1 MDFKQNFLSIMLRKI
16 ILLVLC
22 FLITVPLISQQKKS
36 DREKALEILRGHFS
50 KEREGQRKVE
60 HKVIL
65 DYIMSGY
72 EEIARNSV
80 LMKRNIEVVLPP
92 SYIADNPKLLKKW
105 RNPKEMTPEERER
118 FFKELDKNIKKVGG
132 EADRKKLVMNGN
144 KITVTIYNYGSLS
157 APGDR
162 ITDVVWNGLGYA
174 YEFGP
179 LVGTSVVDT
188 SGRRIHIISD
198 GLLDGGDRSP
208 DGTKRWGWQPLPGY
222 ADPNQDKIA
231 HNPDQDRDGDG
242 KPDSWPASW
251 YDPVLGKYVWPGY
264 LARDATQA
272 DLETFY
278 VMDDRDNEE
287 FAYFPFPGDSS
298 RRGLGLQ
305 VQVRALQ
312 WSNPL
317 AEDVIF
323 LIYTI
328 TNVSPKDLDSVVFG
342 MWGDPHV
349 GGATDYSDDDSYFIP
364 PYNVPNYPPVDNI
377 PVYARSM
384 VYSWDHDGKGMF
396 GLKPG
401 YFGYKFLESPGN
413 PYDEIDNDGDGMM
426 DESQQDGTD
435 NDGDWNPLIDD
446 VGIDGIRETGDEGE
460 GDGIPTAGKLLPDGS
475 LDPLSP
481 GEPNFEFT
489 DLDESDMIGLTSF
502 NAFIWS
508 TDYVSND
515 ENIWN
520 RLGPGNFSEIVQ
532 TADNVFLYGSGY
544 IRLPAGQTR
553 RFSVALIL
561 GEDLNDL
568 LLNAETVQR
577 IYNANYR
584 FFRPPERPRV
594 RAVAGD
600 RRVTLYWDTR
610 AERSFDPLFGRNPL
624 DENDPGYDFEGYV
637 IYRSTDPQF
646 KDIEMITD
654 GKGTKYLR
662 VPVKDAFGRDA
673 RFDKIN
679 GWRGYS
685 VVPYP
690 GRGIHYY
697 LGDDLGLVHSYVD
710 SVGVM
715 NGVKYYY
722 AVVSYDRGDSVGIP
736 PTECT
741 MKAVLDPIS
750 GEEELDENVVSV
762 IPGDRAI
769 GYVGPDVPKTAGGE
783 KFKHIKGRGTGRI
796 KVEVLNDL
804 EVRDMV
810 YYVWFEGNG
819 DSLRWNVVP
828 DELKTERYDFVDTV
842 WKKLS
847 GMPVEGTVEVQGYSE
862 KVDYLVDY
870 ERGLIRALGNGALIG
885 KEDIEVRYRYYAVK
899 ASQELD
905 GGDGSEVFDGM
916 RLRIWNDQLG
926 LDLEQSG
933 WGGGSV
939 GKINYKIST
948 ATLGLGRR
956 MYPADFVIR
965 FGRLDTLSDGSL
977 ASPLDTSVNNVK
989 LPFKVTNVTE
999 GWDVKVYVRDVIRN
1013 GRWDLG
1019 EDVMFLERGTTNRTT
1034 WQVYFEPV
1042 VENGTIYNYPRI
1054 NTDIKEGD
1062 EFWLRTKRSFNTVE
1076 GGVVDVD
1083 SFRLEVKAH
1092 KYDFDVAKNLLD
1104 RIKVVPNPYVGIN
1117 ELEPVSKLP
1126 GQVRGERRI
1135 YFDGL
1140 PKECVIRIYT
1150 LSGELVKEIRHSSGV
1165 DNGREYWNLLN
1176 RDGLSISYGVYIAH
1190 IEALGIGEKLIKF
1203 AIIK

>member
-1 MDFKQNFLSIMLRKI
+1 MMKQISKM
-16 ILLVLC
+16 LLVILSL
-22 FLITVPLISQQKKS
+22 FSFAFSQNVLS
-36 DREKALEILRGHFS
+36 DREKALQILRGLTS
-50 KEREGQRKVE
+50 KEREAERKVE
-60 HKVIL
+60 YKAVK
-65 DYIMSGY
+65 DYIQSGY
-72 EEIARNSV
+72 NVSKFNKPSPSQAVSELPPYIAR
-80 LMKRNIEVVLPP
+80 
-92 SYIADNPKLLKKW
+92 DPKLAEKYKKIKSLSPSEVEKFY
-105 RNPKEMTPEERER
+105 R
-118 FFKELDKNIKKVGG
+118 ELDKNIRKVAG

-144 KITVTIYNYGSLS
+144 KITVTVYNYGSLS

-162 ITDVVWNGLGYA
+162 ITDVVWNRLGYA

-179 LVGTSVVDT
+179 LVGASVVDAN
-188 SGRRIHIISD
+188 GRRVHIITD

-208 DGTKRWGWQPLPGY
+208 DGRKRWGWQPLPGY

-231 HNPDQDRDGDG
+231 HNPDKDLNGDG

-264 LARDATQA
+264 LSRDATQA
-272 DLETFY
+272 DLEVFY

-287 FAYFPFPGDSS
+287 FAYYPFINDSS
-298 RRGLGLQ
+298 RRGLGVQ
-305 VQVRALQ
+305 AQVRLLQ

-317 AEDVIF
+317 AEDAIF
-323 LIYTI
+323 IVYTI
-328 TNVSPKDLDSVVFG
+328 TNVSDKDLDSVVFG

-413 PYDEIDNDGDGMM
+413 PYDRIDNDGDGMV
-426 DESQQDGTD
+426 DESQQDGID
-435 NDGDWNPLIDD
+435 NDRDWNPQVDD
-446 VGIDGIRETGDEGE
+446 IGVDGVPGTGDEGE
-460 GDGIPTAGKLLPDGS
+460 GDGIPTRGKILPDGS

-515 ENIWN
+515 ESIWN
-520 RLGPGNFSEIVQ
+520 RLKPGNFSEIIQ

-544 IRLPAGQTR
+544 IQLPKGQTR
-553 RFSVALIL
+553 RFSVALLL

-584 FFRPPERPRV
+584 FFRPPERPKV

-600 RRVTLYWDTR
+600 RKVTLYWDTR

-624 DENDPGYDFEGYV
+624 DEKDPGYDFEGYV

-646 KDIEMITD
+646 KDIELITD
-654 GKGTKYLR
+654 GRGAKYLR
-662 VPVKDAFGRDA
+662 VPLKDAFGKDA

-690 GRGIHYY
+690 GRGVHYY
-697 LGDDLGLVHSYVD
+697 LGDDVGLVHSYVD

-722 AVVSYDRGDSVGIP
+722 AVVSYDRGDSLGIP
-736 PTECT
+736 PSECT
-741 MKAVLDPIS
+741 MKIIVDPIS
-750 GEEELDENVVSV
+750 GEEELDDNVVSV

-769 GYVGPDVPKTAGGE
+769 GYVGPEVSKVVDGV
-783 KFKHIKGRGTGRI
+783 KFKQIRGRGTGKI
-796 KVEVLNDL
+796 QVEVLNDL
-804 EVRDMV
+804 EVRDMG
-810 YYVWFEGNG
+810 YSIWFEGAG
-819 DSLRWNVVP
+819 DSLRWNVMP
-828 DELKTERYDFVDTV
+828 DEEKVEKFDFRDTV

-847 GMPVEGTVEVQGYSE
+847 GLPLRGSVKVGSFAEGA
-862 KVDYLVDY
+862 DYIVDY
-870 ERGLIRALGNGALIG
+870 ERGLVRATRTGNLLGRS
-885 KEDIEVRYRYYAVK
+885 EVEVRYRYYSVRR
-899 ASQELD
+899 SRELS

-916 RLRIWNDQLG
+916 RIRVWNESLG
-926 LDLEQSG
+926 LDLAKSG
-933 WGGGSV
+933 WSGGSI
-939 GKINYKIST
+939 GKIKYRIST

-956 MYPADFVIR
+956 MYPADFRIK
-965 FGRLDTLSDGSL
+965 FGKLDTLSNGSL
-977 ASPLDTSVNNVK
+977 VSPVDTSINGVR
-989 LPFKVTNVTE
+989 LPFYVENVTE
-999 GWDVKVYVRDVIRN
+999 GWRVKVYVREVVRN
-1013 GRWDLG
+1013 NRWDLG
-1019 EDVMFLERGTTNRTT
+1019 EDVIFLERGTTNRTT
-1034 WQVYFEPV
+1034 WQVIFERVRDSVGSTV
-1042 VENGTIYNYPRI
+1042 VEYIYPRI
-1054 NTDIKEGD
+1054 GVDLREGD
-1062 EFWLRTKRSFNTVE
+1062 EFWVRTKRSFNTLE

-1083 SFRLEVKAH
+1083 SFRLEVRGH
-1092 KYDFDVAKNLLD
+1092 RYDKELARSLLD

-1150 LSGELVKEIRHSSGV
+1150 LSGELVKEIHHNGGV
-1165 DNGREYWNLLN
+1165 DNGRVYWNLLN
-1176 RDGLSISYGVYIAH
+1176 RDGLGVSYGVYIAH
-1190 IEALGIGEKLIKF
+1190 IEAPGIGEKLIKF

>member
-1 MDFKQNFLSIMLRKI
+1 MRKVAYVFLASL
-16 ILLVLC
+16 ILLSSA
-22 FLITVPLISQQKKS
+22 IPQQKLS
-36 DREKALEILRGHFS
+36 DKEKALQILRGLTS
-50 KEREGQRKVE
+50 REREEQRKTE
-60 HKVIL
+60 HKIIS
-65 DYIMSGY
+65 DYIQHGY
-72 EEIARNSV
+72 GISLSKSEDLRSTQVQAE
-80 LMKRNIEVVLPP
+80 LPP
-92 SYIADNPKLLKKW
+92 YIAKDTWLSERYKKLKSLSESEV
-105 RNPKEMTPEERER
+105 KEFYRR
-118 FFKELDKNIKKVGG
+118 LDKNLRKTAG

-179 LVGTSVVDT
+179 LIGASVVDT
-188 SGRRIHIISD
+188 SGKRIHIITD

-231 HNPDQDRDGDG
+231 HNPDKDLDGDG
-242 KPDSWPASW
+242 KPDSWPSSW
-251 YDPVLGKYVWPGY
+251 YDQNLGKYVWPGY
-264 LARDATQA
+264 LSRDATQA
-272 DLETFY
+272 DLEAFY

-287 FAYFPFPGDSS
+287 FAYFPFENDPS
-298 RRGLGLQ
+298 RRGLGVQ
-305 VQVRALQ
+305 AQVRVLQ

-317 AEDVIF
+317 AEDAIF
-323 LIYTI
+323 IVYTI
-328 TNVSPKDLDSVVFG
+328 TNVSDKNLDSVVFG

-413 PYDEIDNDGDGMM
+413 PYDGIDNDGDGMI
-426 DESQQDGTD
+426 DESQQDGID
-435 NDGDWNPLIDD
+435 NDGDWNPLVDD
-446 VGIDGIRETGDEGE
+446 VGVDGVPGTGDEGE
-460 GDGIPTAGKLLPDGS
+460 GDGIPTRGKLLADGS

-520 RLGPGNFSEIVQ
+520 RLKPGNFSEIVQ

-544 IRLPAGQTR
+544 IQLPKGQTR
-553 RFSVALIL
+553 RFSVALLL

-584 FFRPPERPRV
+584 FYRPPERPRV

-600 RRVTLYWDTR
+600 RRVVLYWDTR

-624 DENDPGYDFEGYV
+624 DADDPGYDFEGYV
-637 IYRSTDPQF
+637 IYRSTDPSF
-646 KDIEMITD
+646 KDVELVTD
-654 GKGTKYLR
+654 GRGAKYLR
-662 VPVKDAFGRDA
+662 VPLKDAYGRDA
-673 RFDKIN
+673 RFDKVD

-685 VVPYP
+685 VVAYP

-697 LGDDLGLVHSYVD
+697 LGDDVGLVHSYVD

-722 AVVSYDRGDSVGIP
+722 AVVSYDRGDSLGIP
-736 PTECT
+736 PSECT
-741 MKAVLDPIS
+741 MKVVVDPIS

-769 GYVGPDVPKTAGGE
+769 GYVGPEVSRFVDGV
-783 KFKHIKGRGTGRI
+783 KFKHTSGRGTGRLE
-796 KVEVLNDL
+796 VEVLNDL
-804 EVRDMV
+804 EVRDMG
-810 YYVWFEGNG
+810 YWIWFEGSG
-819 DSLRWNVVP
+819 DSLRWNVVS
-828 DELKTERYDFVDTV
+828 DEERVDRVDFVDTV

-847 GMPVEGTVEVQGYSE
+847 GLPLASSVKVSSYQEG
-862 KVDYLVDY
+862 VDYVVDY
-870 ERGLIRALGNGALIG
+870 NRGLIRALSGGGLIG
-885 KEDIEVRYRYYAVK
+885 KVVDVRYRFYAVK
-899 ASQELD
+899 GSREIG

-916 RLRIWNDQLG
+916 RLRVWNDALG
-926 LDLEQSG
+926 LDLERSG

-939 GKINYKIST
+939 GRIKYKITT
-948 ATLGLGRR
+948 ATLGIGRR

-977 ASPLDTSVNNVK
+977 SSPVDTSVNGVR
-989 LPFKVTNVTE
+989 LPFYVENVTE
-999 GWDVKVYVRDVIRN
+999 GYRVKVYVREVVRN

-1019 EDVMFLERGTTNRTT
+1019 EDVMFLERGSTNRTT
-1034 WQVYFEPV
+1034 WQVYFERVKESVGDSV
-1042 VENGTIYNYPRI
+1042 VEYVYPRI
-1054 NTDIKEGD
+1054 GIDLKEGD
-1062 EFWLRTKRSFNTVE
+1062 EFWVKTKRSFNTVE
-1076 GGVVDVD
+1076 GGVTDVD
-1083 SFRLEVKAH
+1083 SFRLEVKGYR
-1092 KYDFDVAKNLLD
+1092 YDPVLASNLLD

-1140 PKECVIRIYT
+1140 PRECVIRIYT
-1150 LSGELVKEIRHSSGV
+1150 LSGELVKEIYHSSGV
-1165 DNGREYWNLLN
+1165 DNSREYWNLLN
-1176 RDGLSISYGVYIAH
+1176 RDGLGVSYGVYIAH
-1190 IEALGIGEKLIKF
+1190 IEAPGIGEKLIKF

>member
-1 MDFKQNFLSIMLRKI
+1 MLRRI
-16 ILLVLC
+16 FLILVCVLLVS
-22 FLITVPLISQQKKS
+22 PLISQQKKS
-36 DREKALEILRGHFS
+36 DREKALEVLRGGFT
-50 KEREGQRKVE
+50 KEREAQRKVE
-60 HKVIL
+60 HQVIS
-65 DYIMSGY
+65 DYIMRGY
-72 EEIARNSV
+72 EEMARKSFQKQKVEVKPPDFIAN
-80 LMKRNIEVVLPP
+80 
-92 SYIADNPKLLKKW
+92 NPELLKKW
-105 RNPKEMTPEERER
+105 RNPKEMSPSEREK
-118 FFKELDKNIKKVGG
+118 FYKEIDKNIRKVSG
-132 EADRKKLVMNGN
+132 EADRKKLIMNGN

-179 LVGTSVVDT
+179 LVGASVVDT
-188 SGRRIHIISD
+188 SGRRIHIITD

-208 DGTKRWGWQPLPGY
+208 DGKKRWGWQPLPGY
-222 ADPNQDKIA
+222 ADPNQDYIA
-231 HNPDQDRDGDG
+231 HNPDKDRDGDG

-264 LARDATQA
+264 LSRDATQA
-272 DLETFY
+272 DLEAFY
-278 VMDDRDNEE
+278 VMDDRDNAE
-287 FAYFPFPGDSS
+287 FAYFPFPDDSS
-298 RRGLGLQ
+298 RRGLGIQ
-305 VQVRALQ
+305 SQVRVLQ

-317 AEDVIF
+317 AEDAIF
-323 LIYTI
+323 IVYTI
-328 TNVSPKDLDSVVFG
+328 TNVSPKNLDSVVFG

-396 GLKPG
+396 GRKPG

-413 PYDEIDNDGDGMM
+413 PYDGIDNDGDGMI
-426 DESQQDGTD
+426 DESQQDGID

-446 VGIDGIRETGDEGE
+446 VGVDGIAGTGDEGE
-460 GDGIPTAGKLLPDGS
+460 GDGVPTRGRLLPDGS

-508 TDYVSND
+508 NDYVSND
-515 ENIWN
+515 ESIWN
-520 RLGPGNFSEIVQ
+520 RLKPGNFSEIVQ

-544 IRLPAGQTR
+544 IQLPAGQTR
-553 RFSVALIL
+553 RFSVALLL

-584 FFRPPERPRV
+584 FFRPPERPKV
-594 RAVAGD
+594 WAVAGD
-600 RRVTLYWDTR
+600 RKVVLYWDTR
-610 AERSFDPLFGRNPL
+610 AERSFDPLFGKNPL

-637 IYRSTDPQF
+637 IYRSTDPSF
-646 KDIEMITD
+646 KDVELITD
-654 GKGTKYLR
+654 GRGASYLR
-662 VPVKDAFGRDA
+662 VPLKDAFGRDA
-673 RFDKIN
+673 RFDRVD

-685 VVPYP
+685 VVAYP

-697 LGDDLGLVHSYVD
+697 LGDDVGLVHSYVD

-741 MKAVLDPIS
+741 MKVVVDPIS

-762 IPGDRAI
+762 IPGGRAI
-769 GYVGPDVPKTAGGE
+769 GYVGPEVSEFEDGVR
-783 KFKHIKGRGTGRI
+783 FRHVKGRGTGRI
-796 KVEVLNDL
+796 RVEVLNDL
-804 EVRDMV
+804 KVRDMGYSLV
-810 YYVWFEGNG
+810 FRGSG
-819 DSLRWNVVP
+819 DSLRWSVIP
-828 DELKTERYDFVDTV
+828 DEEVVVKFDFVDTV
-842 WKKLS
+842 WKKLEYLPLE
-847 GMPVEGTVEVQGYSE
+847 GGVRVEGYREG
-862 KVDYLVDY
+862 VDYLVDY
-870 ERGLIRALGNGALIG
+870 GRGLVRALGGGGLLG
-885 KEDIEVRYRYYAVK
+885 RRGVEVRYRYYAVK
-899 ASQELD
+899 DNRELG
-905 GGDGSEVFDGM
+905 GGDGSDVFDGM
-916 RLRIWNDQLG
+916 RVRVWNDTLG
-926 LDLEQSG
+926 LDLGRSG

-939 GKINYKIST
+939 GRIGWSIST
-948 ATLGLGRR
+948 ATLGFGRR
-956 MYPADFVIR
+956 MYPADFRIV
-965 FGRLDTLSDGSL
+965 FGRLDTLGDGRL
-977 ASPLDTSVNNVK
+977 VSPVDTSVNNVK
-989 LPFKVTNVTE
+989 LPFYVENVTE
-999 GWDVKVYVRDVIRN
+999 GWRVKVYVKDDNRN

-1019 EDVMFLERGTTNRTT
+1019 EAVMFLERGTTNRTI
-1034 WQVYFEPV
+1034 WQVLFKEVEEGGV
-1042 VENGTIYNYPRI
+1042 VYRYPRVGI
-1054 NTDIKEGD
+1054 DLREGD
-1062 EFWLRTKRSFNTVE
+1062 EFWLRTRRSFNTYE
-1076 GGVVDVD
+1076 GGMVDVD
-1083 SFRLEVKAH
+1083 SFRVEVRGWR
-1092 KYDFDVAKNLLD
+1092 YDLGVASSLLD
-1104 RIKVVPNPYVGIN
+1104 RIRVVPNPYVGIN

-1140 PKECVIRIYT
+1140 PRECVIRIYT

-1176 RDGLSISYGVYIAH
+1176 KDGLSVSYGVYIAH
-1190 IEALGIGEKLIKF
+1190 IEAPGIGEKLLKF

>member
-1 MDFKQNFLSIMLRKI
+1 MRKGI
-16 ILLVLC
+16 YVILAVLTLVSVG
-22 FLITVPLISQQKKS
+22 FSQQKLS
-36 DREKALEILRGHFS
+36 DREKALQILRGLTS
-50 KEREGQRKVE
+50 KEREEQRKIE
-60 HKVIL
+60 YKVIG
-65 DYIMSGY
+65 DYIQSGY
-72 EEIARNSV
+72 SSSLAKSKDLKAKETSGD
-80 LMKRNIEVVLPP
+80 LPP
-92 SYIADNPKLLKKW
+92 YIANNPKLAEKYKKIKSLSSLEIQ
-105 RNPKEMTPEERER
+105 NFYREI
-118 FFKELDKNIKKVGG
+118 DKNIRKTAG

-144 KITVTIYNYGSLS
+144 KITVTVYNYGSLS

-179 LVGTSVVDT
+179 LVGASVVDT
-188 SGRRIHIISD
+188 SGRRIHIITD

-242 KPDSWPASW
+242 KPDSWPSSW

-272 DLETFY
+272 DLEAFY

-287 FAYFPFPGDSS
+287 FAYFPFPDDSS
-298 RRGLGLQ
+298 RRGLGVQ
-305 VQVRALQ
+305 AQVRLLQ

-317 AEDVIF
+317 AEDAIF
-323 LIYTI
+323 IVYTI
-328 TNVSPKDLDSVVFG
+328 TNVSSKDLDSVVFG

-377 PVYARSM
+377 PIYARSM

-413 PYDEIDNDGDGMM
+413 PYDGIDNDGDGMI
-426 DESQQDGTD
+426 DESQQDGID

-446 VGIDGIRETGDEGE
+446 VGMDGIPGTGDEGE
-460 GDGIPTAGKLLPDGS
+460 GDGVPTRGRLLPDGS
-475 LDPLSP
+475 LDPLYP

-520 RLGPGNFSEIVQ
+520 RLKPGNFSEIVQ

-544 IRLPAGQTR
+544 IQLPKGQTR
-553 RFSVALIL
+553 RFSVALLL

-600 RRVTLYWDTR
+600 RRVVLYWDSR

-624 DENDPGYDFEGYV
+624 DEGDPGYDFEGYV

-646 KDIEMITD
+646 KDIELITD
-654 GKGTKYLR
+654 GRGARYLR
-662 VPVKDAFGRDA
+662 VALKDAFGRDA
-673 RFDKIN
+673 RFDKVD

-685 VVPYP
+685 VVSYP

-697 LGDDLGLVHSYVD
+697 LGDDVGLVHSYVD

-722 AVVSYDRGDSVGIP
+722 AVVSYDRGDSLGIP
-736 PTECT
+736 PSECT
-741 MKAVLDPIS
+741 MKVVVDPIS

-762 IPGDRAI
+762 IPGGRAI
-769 GYVGPDVPKTAGGE
+769 GYVGPEVSRVVDGV
-783 KFKHIKGRGTGRI
+783 KFRHIRGRGTGRI
-796 KVEVLNDL
+796 EVEVLNDL
-804 EVRDMV
+804 EVRDMG
-810 YYVWFEGNG
+810 YSIWFEGSG
-819 DSLRWNVVP
+819 DSLRWNVVS
-828 DELKTERYDFVDTV
+828 DEERVQGVDFVDTV
-842 WKKLS
+842 WVKLL
-847 GMPVEGTVEVQGYSE
+847 GLPVEGSVRVGSYVEG
-862 KVDYLVDY
+862 VDYVVDY
-870 ERGLIRALGNGALIG
+870 GRGLIRALVGGSLLG
-885 KEDIEVRYRYYAVK
+885 RGGVEVRYRYYSVRG
-899 ASQELD
+899 SREVG
-905 GGDGSEVFDGM
+905 GGDGSDVFDGM
-916 RLRIWNDQLG
+916 RIRVWDEKLG
-926 LDLEQSG
+926 LDLEGSG
-933 WGGGSV
+933 WGGGSL
-939 GKINYKIST
+939 GRIGYKITT

-965 FGRLDTLSDGSL
+965 FGVLDTLSDGSL
-977 ASPLDTSVNNVK
+977 SSPLDTSVNNVK
-989 LPFKVTNVTE
+989 LPFYVENVTE
-999 GWDVKVYVRDVIRN
+999 GYRIKVYVRDVN
-1013 GRWDLG
+1013 GNRRWDLG

-1042 VENGTIYNYPRI
+1042 REGGVEYRYPRVGI
-1054 NTDIKEGD
+1054 DLRQGD
-1062 EFWLRTKRSFNTVE
+1062 EFWVRTRRSFNTIE
-1076 GGVVDVD
+1076 GGVMDVD
-1083 SFRLEVKAH
+1083 SFRLEVRGH
-1092 KYDFDVAKNLLD
+1092 RYDVNLASSLLD
-1104 RIKVVPNPYVGIN
+1104 RIRVVPNPYVGIN

-1140 PKECVIRIYT
+1140 PRECVIRIYT
-1150 LSGELVKEIRHSSGV
+1150 LSGELVKEIYHNSGV

-1176 RDGLSISYGVYIAH
+1176 RDGLGVSYGVYIAH
-1190 IEALGIGEKLIKF
+1190 IDAPGIGQKLIKF